1 MEKINIQNKLGLF
14 SDFWNPK
21 IIGELNKQHVK
32 LVKLKGEFI
41 WHKHDNEDEL
51 FPGD

>member
-1 MEKINIQNKLGLF
+1 MKKVNIEEKLTHFG
-14 SDFWNPK
+14 DYWNPK
-21 IIGELNKQHVK
+21 IIGELNQQHVK

-51 FPGD
+51 FW